1 MTAILRVQ
9 NVDDGDL
16 QKLID
21 ETEFVYDVDIEIVE
35 CYN

>member
-1 MTAILRVQ
+1 MTVFLRVK
-9 NVDDGDL
+9 NVDEGDL

-35 CYN
+35 CYD